1 MTTTSPAHAPEQPK
15 ANDAPTTTRARRRP
29 ARAGRVALGSLVAAG
44 AVLAGAGCA
53 ADATSAPPTVN
64 VSAAAPVGTGNPNG
78 ITIEGSGEV
87 EGKPDTLS
95 ITFAVSVKRDTVDAA
110 VGDNAAVATSM
121 LQALIEQGVSE
132 EDVQTRNYSVQPSF
146 TYTDGQAVPDGY
158 QVTNS
163 VTVQLRDLEGSGAA
177 IDAVTAAGGD
187 AVQVQ
192 GVSFSLEDDSA
203 AVTAAREQAFAD
215 ARAKAEQYAALSGQP
230 LGQVESVAELSR
242 STPDLYGEAAYDSA
256 AGSLAATP
264 INPGE
269 VTTSVSL
276 TVRYSLG

>member
-1 MTTTSPAHAPEQPK
+1 MTTTH
-15 ANDAPTTTRARRRP
+15 P
-29 ARAGRVALGSLVAAG
+29 ARAPEHQPRPRRWRSSPGAAVAVAAAG
-44 AVLAGAGCA
+44 LTFALAAGCA
-53 ADATSAPPTVN
+53 PSDAAAPPTVN
-64 VSAAAPVGTGNPNG
+64 VDASGPVGTGNANG
-78 ITIEGSGEV
+78 ITIEGNGEV

-95 ITFAVSVKRDTVDAA
+95 ITFGVQVKRDTVDAA
-110 VGDNAAVATSM
+110 VADNAAVATSM
-121 LQALIEQGVSE
+121 LQALIEQGVQE

-146 TYTDGQAVPDGY
+146 TFAEGRSVPDGY
-158 QVTNS
+158 QVNNS

-192 GVSFSLEDDSA
+192 GVAFSLEDDSEV
-203 AVTAAREQAFAD
+203 VTAAREKAFDD
-215 ARAKAEQYAALSGQP
+215 ARGKAEQYAALSGRP
-230 LGQVESVAELSR
+230 LGQVESVAEISR
-242 STPDLYGEAAYDSA
+242 STPAYPMAEYAADSA
-256 AGSLAATP
+256 SGGAPTP

>member
-1 MTTTSPAHAPEQPK
+1 M
-15 ANDAPTTTRARRRP
+15 
-29 ARAGRVALGSLVAAG
+29 RVALGSILVFAAALG
-44 AVLAGAGCA
+44 AAGCA
-53 ADATSAPPTVN
+53 ADATDATDAAAAVN
-64 VSAAAPVGTGNPNG
+64 VSSAGPVGTGNPNG
-78 ITIEGSGEV
+78 ITIEGTGEV

-95 ITFAVSVKRDTVDAA
+95 ITFAVSVLRDTVDTA
-110 VGDNAAVATSM
+110 VADNAAVATSM

-146 TYTDGQAVPDGY
+146 TYPEGQAVANGY

-163 VTVQLRDLEGSGAA
+163 VTVQLRDLEGSGTA

-203 AVTAAREQAFAD
+203 VVTAARDQAFAD
-215 ARAKAEQYAALSGQP
+215 ARGKAEQFAALSGRP
-230 LGQVESVAELSR
+230 LGQVESVSEVTTSSPDRLYAES
-242 STPDLYGEAAYDSA
+242 YDQASGGSA
-256 AGSLAATP
+256 STP

-269 VTTSVSL
+269 VITSVRI
-276 TVRYSLG
+276 TVRYTLA

>member
-1 MTTTSPAHAPEQPK
+1 MTTTSPAHAPEQPT
-15 ANDAPTTTRARRRP
+15 AADATTTNRARRRP
-29 ARAGRVALGSLVAAG
+29 ARVALGSLLAG
-44 AVLAGAGCA
+44 AALLAGAGCA
-53 ADATSAPPTVN
+53 ADATSTPPTVN
-64 VSAAAPVGTGNPNG
+64 VSSAGPVGTGNANG

-132 EDVQTRNYSVQPSF
+132 EDVQTRDYSVQPAF
-146 TYTDGQAVPDGY
+146 TYPDGQAVPDGY

-215 ARAKAEQYAALSGQP
+215 ARAKAEQYAALSGRP

-242 STPDLYGEAAYDSA
+242 STPDLYAEAAYDSA
-256 AGSLAATP
+256 GGSRAATP